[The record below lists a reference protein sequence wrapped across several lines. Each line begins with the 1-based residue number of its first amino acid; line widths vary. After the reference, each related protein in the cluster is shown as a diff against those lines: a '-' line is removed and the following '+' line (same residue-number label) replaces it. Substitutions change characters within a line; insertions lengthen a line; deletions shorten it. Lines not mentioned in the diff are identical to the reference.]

1 MAQDED
7 DAQRTEEPT
16 QKRLD
21 EAEKQ
26 GQVIFSREITSFLIM
41 VAMTWVVGGMAGT
54 MFKKSH
60 ASLRFYVDHFVE
72 FSTDRASLHA
82 IFAQALTDGF
92 VILLIPALSIIVVV
106 FFSSIMQ
113 NQGFKFTP
121 SAIMPKMERIS
132 ISKGLG
138 RLFSSKSIVEFL
150 KGLVKIGIVSWV
162 VVIAVS
168 PQLPNV
174 YQSHMLDTLG
184 ILALLSQILTRM
196 LIGVC
201 IALFFIA
208 VLDYLYQRLMFY
220 KQLRMTRHEVK
231 EEMKQTEGNPEI
243 KAKLRSIRMNRAR
256 KRMMA
261 AVPQADVVITNPT
274 HFSIALRYDPATMQ
288 APIVVAKGI
297 DEIALIIREVA
308 KEHDIPLFE
317 NPPLARALFDSAEID
332 KEIPVAHYQAV
343 AEVISYV
350 FNLKKKKFN

>member
-1 MAQDED
+1 M
-7 DAQRTEEPT
+7 
-16 QKRLD
+16 
-21 EAEKQ
+21 
-26 GQVIFSREITSFLIM
+26 
-41 VAMTWVVGGMAGT
+41 
-54 MFKKSH
+54 
-60 ASLRFYVDHFVE
+60 
-72 FSTDRASLHA
+72 
-82 IFAQALTDGF
+82 
-92 VILLIPALSIIVVV
+92 
-106 FFSSIMQ
+106 
-113 NQGFKFTP
+113 
-121 SAIMPKMERIS
+121 
-132 ISKGLG
+132 
-138 RLFSSKSIVEFL
+138 EFL